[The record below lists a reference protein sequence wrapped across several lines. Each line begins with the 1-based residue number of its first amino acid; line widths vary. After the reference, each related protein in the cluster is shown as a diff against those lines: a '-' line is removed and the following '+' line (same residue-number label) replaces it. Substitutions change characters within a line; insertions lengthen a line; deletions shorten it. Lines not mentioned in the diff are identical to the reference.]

1 MQKQFSVADVISVC
15 NVSDVSNTQ
24 HNIVFTN
31 VRTYFRHT
39 GQVRHKN
46 FFFVK
51 KITLKFD
58 RKSVCRQ
65 QL

>member
-1 MQKQFSVADVISVC
+1 MQKQFSVAAVIVC
-15 NVSDVSNTQ
+15 AMFRMFQTLNTTLFSQ
-24 HNIVFTN
+24 N